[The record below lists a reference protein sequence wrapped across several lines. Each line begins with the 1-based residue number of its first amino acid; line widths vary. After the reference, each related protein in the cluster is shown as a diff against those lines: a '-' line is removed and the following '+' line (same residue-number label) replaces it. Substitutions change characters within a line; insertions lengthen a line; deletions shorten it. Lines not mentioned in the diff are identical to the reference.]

1 MILIVHTLD
10 YQDSNIIRE
19 LNPLELAKIKIP
31 AKKNGTGPSCS
42 NPAKDGELPSTV
54 KWMANYLLC
63 MLHTEYVNEKAT
75 IADLNIAT
83 ANSRL
88 KEQALKYVK
97 GAYPFDR
104 NLCEGETAIEWWQK
118 LNACCMNDAQ
128 LMAVGVC
135 LLCC

>member
-1 MILIVHTLD
+1 M
-10 YQDSNIIRE
+10 
-19 LNPLELAKIKIP
+19 
-31 AKKNGTGPSCS
+31 
-42 NPAKDGELPSTV
+42 PSTV
-54 KWMANYLLC
+54 KQMANYLLR
-63 MLHTEYVNEKAT
+63 MLCTEYVNKKAT

-104 NLCEGETAIEWWQK
+104 DLCEGKTAIEWWQK
-118 LNACCMNDAQ
+118 LDACRTNDAQ
-128 LMAVGVC
+128 PMAVGVC